1 MTKSLHQALGRKTL
15 LNEMATIHRCL
26 VIAESPSLTD
36 ITLHHERPW
45 VNDSD
50 AYNVK
55 ESAIYVSPLTTCMHV
70 LMTIN
75 LVFIVYR
82 KIKNGIIL
90 PDVLF
95 QLSICNSIIF
105 AALLI
110 RHAADLY
117 AEWYLQQ
124 KNQSDEH
131 KSGQD

>member
-1 MTKSLHQALGRKTL
+1 MQ
-15 LNEMATIHRCL
+15 
-26 VIAESPSLTD
+26 
-36 ITLHHERPW
+36 
-45 VNDSD
+45 
-50 AYNVK
+50 
-55 ESAIYVSPLTTCMHV
+55 V
-70 LMTIN
+70 LMTLN

-90 PDVLF
+90 PQVLF

>member
-1 MTKSLHQALGRKTL
+1 
-15 LNEMATIHRCL
+15 
-26 VIAESPSLTD
+26 
-36 ITLHHERPW
+36 
-45 VNDSD
+45 
-50 AYNVK
+50 
-55 ESAIYVSPLTTCMHV
+55 MHV
-70 LMTIN
+70 LMTLN

-90 PDVLF
+90 PKVLF

-117 AEWYLQQ
+117 VEWYLQQ
-124 KNQSDEH
+124 KNQGDEH